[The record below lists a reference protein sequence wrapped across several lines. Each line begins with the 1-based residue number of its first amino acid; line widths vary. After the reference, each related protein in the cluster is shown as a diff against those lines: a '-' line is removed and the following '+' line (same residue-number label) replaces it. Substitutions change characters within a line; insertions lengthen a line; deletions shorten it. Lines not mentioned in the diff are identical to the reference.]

1 MRADNNAG
9 SSNFLDKIP
18 RKAAEYRWEKDE
30 DGSVTI
36 FMENRGLFNRIAQ
49 KVFKK
54 PKVSQIHLQGIGNF
68 IWPLIDGK
76 TSIYELGISIK
87 EHFGDE
93 AEPLYERLAEYMRI
107 LERYG
112 FIIIDHV
119 K

>member
-1 MRADNNAG
+1 MSKKKKEKSENY
-9 SSNFLDKIP
+9 LDFIP
-18 RKAAEYRWEKDE
+18 VRSDKYKWEADE
-30 DGSVTI
+30 DGNVTI
-36 FMENRGLFNRIAQ
+36 FVENKGVFNRLAQ
-49 KVFKK
+49 VLLKK